1 MSQSLTALQL
11 RAAGYTY
18 QEIADKAGYST
29 AATARVAVTRALE
42 RTFREPTKDL
52 REIEARRL
60 DALQAAVWDAAT
72 NGSVH
77 AIDRVLKIIDARAR
91 LFGLYAPTKVDHKV
105 DVDSAQAQALID
117 VLNQVLNAVGLT
129 PQQRVIAGEV
139 VPRAL
144 RAVSEGEPEHT
155 L

>member
-1 MSQSLTALQL
+1 MSKKAPSVWTAKHVSQSLTALQL

-60 DALQAAVWDAAT
+60 DALQAAVQRLEEELGQVRAANEAT
-72 NGSVH
+72 PV
-77 AIDRVLKIIDARAR
+77 RPQRR
-91 LFGLYAPTKVDHKV
+91 LF
-105 DVDSAQAQALID
+105 
-117 VLNQVLNAVGLT
+117 
-129 PQQRVIAGEV
+129 R
-139 VPRAL
+139 R
-144 RAVSEGEPEHT
+144 
-155 L
+155 